1 VVPTGFVMSID
12 PITAA
17 VAANHAVW
25 EAWTPHHFRS
35 AGYDIPSFMAGRE
48 PLDPITLAG
57 VGDVAGKSLLHLQC
71 HFGLDTL
78 SWARRGATVTG
89 VDFSATAIAKA
100 QEIAQQMALPADF
113 VCCNVYDATASLA
126 REFDIVFTSV
136 GVLGWLP
143 DLEGWAKVIASCLK
157 PGGRFFIFEAHP
169 TAFLFDQQPPAGMR
183 LMYPY
188 FARAPLIELETGSY
202 AAPDSGTQVTS
213 HSFSHPLAD
222 ILGSLLRAGMRIT
235 SYDEYSFLRW
245 PAMPWMTR
253 RDAYFWDLPAE
264 FGEIPMMFALTAT
277 R

>member
-1 VVPTGFVMSID
+1 MTPKFIMRND
-12 PITAA
+12 PNSAA

-25 EAWTPHHFRS
+25 EAWTPHHFTS
-35 AGYDIPSFMAGRE
+35 AGYDIPSFKAGRE

-57 VGDVAGKSLLHLQC
+57 VGDVAGRTLVHLQC

-78 SWARRGATVTG
+78 SWARRGATVAG

-100 QEIAQQMALPADF
+100 REVAQEMALPADF
-113 VCCNVYDATASLA
+113 VCSNVYDAKAALA
-126 REFDIVFTSV
+126 RQFDIVFTSV

-143 DLEGWAKVIASCLK
+143 DLEGWARVVASCLK

-188 FARAPLIELETGSY
+188 FARAPLIEEETGSY
-202 AAPDSGTQVTS
+202 AALDSGTKVTC
-213 HSFSHPLAD
+213 HSFAHPLAD
-222 ILGSLLRAGMRIT
+222 ILGSLLRAGLRIT
-235 SYDEYSFLRW
+235 TYDEYPWLRW
-245 PAMPWMTR
+245 QGLPWMTR
-253 RDAYFWDLPAE
+253 RDAYFWELPAE